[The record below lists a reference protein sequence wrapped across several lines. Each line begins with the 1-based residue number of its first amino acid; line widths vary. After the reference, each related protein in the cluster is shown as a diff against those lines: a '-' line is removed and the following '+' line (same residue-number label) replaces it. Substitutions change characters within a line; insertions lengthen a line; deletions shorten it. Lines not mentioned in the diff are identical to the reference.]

1 MSKNKKQLVPARR
14 FKEFENA
21 DDWVLRKLDNEV
33 SFFSGLTYSPKDV
46 SNSGTLVL
54 RSSNVKKGNIALKDN
69 VYVNKNVVNSDN
81 VQKNDIIVVV
91 RNGSRNLIGKH
102 AKISKP
108 MNDTVIGAFMTG
120 VRANNSD
127 FINTL
132 LDTKLFKKEI
142 QKNLGATINQIT
154 VGNFKKMSFNFPTDY
169 EQKSIGSLFKNLDEL
184 ITLQQHKL
192 DKLKRVKA
200 AYLTEMFPAEGE
212 REPKRRF
219 PGFTGAWEERKLNQ
233 IAMVLDGDR
242 GKNYP
247 SESDLSGW
255 GHTVFMS
262 ATNVT
267 KNGFNFD
274 TRQYITE
281 EKTNALGNGKLQLD
295 DIVVT
300 SRGTLGNIA
309 HYSSIV
315 HNQIPFARINSGML
329 ILRSHDEFSPEYI
342 TQYLKSPLGKKQIDL
357 ISFGS
362 AQPQLTKKD
371 VNKYKIELPSYEEQ
385 VQVGSFFESMDNL
398 IALHQRK
405 LDKLKKMK
413 AAYLNEMFV

>member
-1 MSKNKKQLVPARR
+1 
-14 FKEFENA
+14 
-21 DDWVLRKLDNEV
+21 
-33 SFFSGLTYSPKDV
+33 
-46 SNSGTLVL
+46 
-54 RSSNVKKGNIALKDN
+54 
-69 VYVNKNVVNSDN
+69 
-81 VQKNDIIVVV
+81 
-91 RNGSRNLIGKH
+91 
-102 AKISKP
+102 
-108 MNDTVIGAFMTG
+108 
-120 VRANNSD
+120 
-127 FINTL
+127 
-132 LDTKLFKKEI
+132 
-142 QKNLGATINQIT
+142 
-154 VGNFKKMSFNFPTDY
+154 
-169 EQKSIGSLFKNLDEL
+169 
-184 ITLQQHKL
+184 
-192 DKLKRVKA
+192 
-200 AYLTEMFPAEGE
+200 
-212 REPKRRF
+212 
-219 PGFTGAWEERKLNQ
+219 
-233 IAMVLDGDR
+233 
-242 GKNYP
+242 
-247 SESDLSGW
+247 
-255 GHTVFMS
+255 MS

-300 SRGTLGNIA
+300 SRGTIGNIA

-398 IALHQRK
+398 IVLHQCN
-405 LDKLKKMK
+405 KKSDISKEMPETI
-413 AAYLNEMFV
+413 AYIRLNLLNVS